1 MQLCITNLLY
11 STVANEIPNVNSL
24 VKRQIITEKLVK
36 LKTDLTLIMIMINIL
51 LIKDL
56 MN

>member
-36 LKTDLTLIMIMINIL
+36 LKIDLTLIMIMINIL

>member
-1 MQLCITNLLY
+1 MQLCTTNLLY

-36 LKTDLTLIMIMINIL
+36 LKIDLTLIMIMINIL